1 MSTFVSPLNK
11 GITCNMSQ
19 LVTRQT
25 AKISIVIIQASTSIS
40 TTQIQTVIAETSTSM
55 STSAGVKT

>member
-25 AKISIVIIQASTSIS
+25 AKISIVIIQASTTMS
-40 TTQIQTVIAETSTSM
+40 TTQIQTVIASASTSM
-55 STSAGVKT
+55 TTSAGVKT

>member
-1 MSTFVSPLNK
+1 
-11 GITCNMSQ
+11 MSQ

-25 AKISIVIIQASTSIS
+25 AKISIVIIQATASLS
-40 TTQIQTVIAETSTSM
+40 TTQIQTMIAKASTSM